1 MANKMGI
8 IHHFLI
14 KIETEGKT
22 ITNYKLQITNYKLQ
36 ITNYPL
42 PIINY
47 PLIRPRLWLGR
58 SSLL

>member
-22 ITNYKLQITNYKLQ
+22 IQNTV
-36 ITNYPL
+36 
-42 PIINY
+42 
-47 PLIRPRLWLGR
+47 RPCTVLDDEFFVPKNSFL
-58 SSLL
+58 